1 MTSDQ
6 EEEDAEYSW
15 APKHRF
21 ASQHSLLFATFNS
34 FKTLPKNPHAYSG
47 LQARAVW
54 NSFYH
59 S

>member
-1 MTSDQ
+1 MASDQ

-21 ASQHSLLFATFNS
+21 ASQHSLLFATFS
-34 FKTLPKNPHAYSG
+34 SVETLPKNPHAYGG

-54 NSFYH
+54 NLFH
-59 S
+59 NT